1 MALSQLYI
9 ISEENMKN
17 NQYCYLKKARG
28 NRIISVLAISS
39 LLLVVS
45 GCDSTMKESKPTD
58 TVTNTAPNLDNPSLS
73 DKNKNNSD
81 YKAVSKDGFI
91 AADDG
96 ASTPDGIEKVTTANN
111 QFAVD
116 MYQQINGQP
125 DQADD
130 NVFFSPYSLST
141 AMAMLY
147 AAAEGETK
155 AQIQKTFHYPAPAI
169 LNPNSAALYNQFN
182 KPNPDYKLA
191 TVNDLWMQQGLT
203 PTKSYIDTVQRYYS
217 GQVTALDFEGSP
229 DSARQTINKKIVEK
243 TKQMIPE
250 LLPKGSIKSDTA
262 VVLTNAVYFKGDWT
276 LPFTAERT
284 SAQPFYNAIGRAST
298 VQMMQQQS
306 YFSYYE
312 DKHIQVVQL
321 PYKGDDLS
329 MLVVLPKFNHKLA
342 MQQLTKSLSA
352 TKIKQWRSGL
362 VRQEVDLQLPKFK
375 LDARYQMKTLLA
387 DMGMPKAFNNG
398 AEFNLY
404 ADGTPIKLDEV
415 YHQAVVTVDEK
426 GTEAAA
432 AAGAVGMY
440 VGMSYPVEFKADHP
454 FMFMI
459 KDNKT
464 DALLFLGQVNKP

>member
-1 MALSQLYI
+1 MQNDPLRYFRYAAHNRV
-9 ISEENMKN
+9 IS
-17 NQYCYLKKARG
+17 A
-28 NRIISVLAISS
+28 LAITS
-39 LLLVVS
+39 LVLGVS
-45 GCDSTMKESKPTD
+45 GCD
-58 TVTNTAPNLDNPSLS
+58 NAI
-73 DKNKNNSD
+73 KNNRTG
-81 YKAVSKDGFI
+81 AVTGMV
-91 AADDG
+91 
-96 ASTPDGIEKVTTANN
+96 TPNQSAINHQAPPIEVMTTVATPEGIKEVITANN
-111 QFAVD
+111 QFAFD

-125 DQADD
+125 DQADK

-147 AAAEGETK
+147 TAAEGETK
-155 AQIQKTFHYPAPAI
+155 AQIQKTFHYPTPTT

-182 KPNPDYKLA
+182 KPNPDHKLA

-229 DSARQTINKKIVEK
+229 DPARQTINKRIAEK

-362 VRQEVDLQLPKFK
+362 VRQEVDLQLPKFT
-375 LDARYQMKTLLA
+375 LDARYQMKTLLG
-387 DMGMPKAFNNG
+387 DMGMTKAFNNE

-404 ADGTPIKLDEV
+404 ADGPPIKLDEV

-464 DALLFLGQVNKP
+464 DAILFLGQVNKP

>member
-1 MALSQLYI
+1 
-9 ISEENMKN
+9 MKN
-17 NQYCYLKKARG
+17 NSYLFSKKLWHSRF
-28 NRIISVLAISS
+28 ISALTISS
-39 LLLVVS
+39 LLFVVS
-45 GCDSTMKESKPTD
+45 GCDSTIRNNRTGAVTD
-58 TVTNTAPNLDNPSLS
+58 TIPHNQPTINHQALPIEV
-73 DKNKNNSD
+73 
-81 YKAVSKDGFI
+81 KALTSIPEGI
-91 AADDG
+91 A
-96 ASTPDGIEKVTTANN
+96 EVVTANN
-111 QFAVD
+111 QFAID
-116 MYQQINGQP
+116 MYQQINGKSEQV
-125 DQADD
+125 DE

-155 AQIQKTFHYPAPAI
+155 AQIQKTFHYPSMDV

-182 KPNPDYKLA
+182 KLNPDYKLA
-191 TVNDLWMQQGLT
+191 TANDLWMQQGLR
-203 PTKSYIDTVQRYYS
+203 PNQNYLDTVQHYYS

-229 DSARQTINKKIVEK
+229 DPARQTINKKIADK
-243 TKQMIPE
+243 TKQLIPE

-276 LPFTAERT
+276 LPFMAERT
-284 SAQPFYNAIGRAST
+284 SAQPFYNAIGRTST
-298 VQMMQQQS
+298 VQMMEQQS
-306 YFSYYE
+306 YFDYYE

-342 MQQLTKSLSA
+342 MQQLAKSLNA

-404 ADGTPIKLDEV
+404 ADGPPIKLDEV

-432 AAGAVGMY
+432 ATAIVGMY
-440 VGMSYPVEFKADHP
+440 TGMSYPAEFKADHP

-464 DALLFLGQVNKP
+464 GAILFLGQVNKP

>member
-1 MALSQLYI
+1 MQNSQLV
-9 ISEENMKN
+9 
-17 NQYCYLKKARG
+17 
-28 NRIISVLAISS
+28 SVLAISS
-39 LLLVVS
+39 LLLIVS
-45 GCDSTMKESKPTD
+45 GCDSTIKNNRAGAVTD
-58 TVTNTAPNLDNPSLS
+58 TIPHNQPAINHQAPP
-73 DKNKNNSD
+73 
-81 YKAVSKDGFI
+81 I
-91 AADDG
+91 E
-96 ASTPDGIEKVTTANN
+96 EKVLISTLEGIAEIITANN
-111 QFAVD
+111 QFAIA

-125 DQADD
+125 DQADK

-141 AMAMLY
+141 VMAILY

-203 PTKSYIDTVQRYYS
+203 LNKSYADTVQHYYS

-229 DSARQTINKKIVEK
+229 DPARQTINKKIADK
-243 TKQMIPE
+243 TKQLIPE

-262 VVLTNAVYFKGDWT
+262 VVLTNAIYFKGDWT

-312 DKHIQVVQL
+312 NKHIQVVQL

-329 MLVVLPKFNHKLA
+329 MLVVLPKLNHKLA
-342 MQQLTKSLSA
+342 MQQLAKSLNA
-352 TKIKQWRSGL
+352 TKIKQWSAGL
-362 VRQEVDLQLPKFK
+362 VRQEVDLQLPKFT
-375 LDARYQMKTLLA
+375 LDARYQMKTLLG
-387 DMGMPKAFNNG
+387 DMGMTKAFNNE

-404 ADGTPIKLDEV
+404 ADGPPIKLDEV

-464 DALLFLGQVNKP
+464 DAILFLGQVNKP

>member
-1 MALSQLYI
+1 MQNDPLRYFRYAAHNRV
-9 ISEENMKN
+9 IS
-17 NQYCYLKKARG
+17 A
-28 NRIISVLAISS
+28 LAITS
-39 LLLVVS
+39 LVLGVS
-45 GCDSTMKESKPTD
+45 GCD
-58 TVTNTAPNLDNPSLS
+58 NAI
-73 DKNKNNSD
+73 KNNRTG
-81 YKAVSKDGFI
+81 AVTGMV
-91 AADDG
+91 
-96 ASTPDGIEKVTTANN
+96 TPNQSAINHQAPPIEVMTTVATPEGIKEVITANN
-111 QFAVD
+111 QFAID
-116 MYQQINGQP
+116 MYQQINGKSEQV
-125 DQADD
+125 DE

-147 AAAEGETK
+147 TAAEGETK
-155 AQIQKTFHYPAPAI
+155 AQIQKTFHYPTPTT

-229 DSARQTINKKIVEK
+229 DPARQTINKKIADK
-243 TKQMIPE
+243 TKQLIPE

-262 VVLTNAVYFKGDWT
+262 VVLTNAIYFKGDWT
-276 LPFTAERT
+276 MPFTAERT

-329 MLVVLPKFNHKLA
+329 MLVVLPKLNHKLA
-342 MQQLTKSLSA
+342 MQQLAKSLNA

-375 LDARYQMKTLLA
+375 LDARYQIKTLLA
-387 DMGMPKAFNNG
+387 DMGMPKAFNNA

-404 ADGTPIKLDEV
+404 DDGPPIKLDEV
-415 YHQAVVTVDEK
+415 FHQAVVTVDEK

-440 VGMSYPVEFKADHP
+440 VGMSYPAEFKADHP
-454 FMFMI
+454 FMFVI

-464 DALLFLGQVNKP
+464 DAILFLGQVNKP

>member
-1 MALSQLYI
+1 
-9 ISEENMKN
+9 MKN
-17 NQYCYLKKARG
+17 DPLRCFRYAAH
-28 NRIISVLAISS
+28 NRVISVLAVTT
-39 LLLVVS
+39 LVLMAT
-45 GCDSTMKESKPTD
+45 GCDNTIRNNRASVVTD
-58 TVTNTAPNLDNPSLS
+58 TIPHNQPTINHQTLPIEV
-73 DKNKNNSD
+73 
-81 YKAVSKDGFI
+81 KALTPTPEGI
-91 AADDG
+91 A
-96 ASTPDGIEKVTTANN
+96 EVVTANN
-111 QFAVD
+111 QFAID
-116 MYQQINGQP
+116 MYQQINGKSEQV
-125 DQADD
+125 DE

-191 TVNDLWMQQGLT
+191 TVNDLWMQQGLR
-203 PTKSYIDTVQRYYS
+203 PNQNYLDTVQRYYS

-229 DSARQTINKKIVEK
+229 DPARQTINKKIAEK

-284 SAQPFYNAIGRAST
+284 SAEPFYNAIGRAST

-306 YFSYYE
+306 YFDYYE

-329 MLVVLPKFNHKLA
+329 MLVVLPKLNHKLA
-342 MQQLTKSLSA
+342 MQQLAKSLSA

-362 VRQEVDLQLPKFK
+362 VRQEVNLHLPKFK
-375 LDARYQMKTLLA
+375 LDARYQMKKLLA

-404 ADGTPIKLDEV
+404 ADGPPIKLDEV

-432 AAGAVGMY
+432 ATAIVGMY
-440 VGMSYPVEFKADHP
+440 TGMSYPVEFKADHP
-454 FMFMI
+454 FMFVI

-464 DALLFLGQVNKP
+464 DAILFLGQVNKP

>member
-1 MALSQLYI
+1 MQNDPLRYFRYAAHNRV
-9 ISEENMKN
+9 IS
-17 NQYCYLKKARG
+17 A
-28 NRIISVLAISS
+28 LAITS
-39 LLLVVS
+39 LVLGVS
-45 GCDSTMKESKPTD
+45 GCD
-58 TVTNTAPNLDNPSLS
+58 NAI
-73 DKNKNNSD
+73 KNNRTGAVTGMVTPNQPTINHQAPPTEV
-81 YKAVSKDGFI
+81 KALISTSEGI
-91 AADDG
+91 A
-96 ASTPDGIEKVTTANN
+96 EVVTANN
-111 QFAVD
+111 QFAID

-125 DQADD
+125 DQADK

-141 AMAMLY
+141 AMAMVY

-404 ADGTPIKLDEV
+404 ADGPPIKLDEV

-464 DALLFLGQVNKP
+464 DAILFLGQVNKP

>member
-1 MALSQLYI
+1 MQNSQLV
-9 ISEENMKN
+9 
-17 NQYCYLKKARG
+17 
-28 NRIISVLAISS
+28 SVLAISS
-39 LLLVVS
+39 LLLIVS
-45 GCDSTMKESKPTD
+45 GCDSTIKNNRAGAVTD
-58 TVTNTAPNLDNPSLS
+58 TIPHNQPAINHQAPPIEEKVL
-73 DKNKNNSD
+73 
-81 YKAVSKDGFI
+81 I
-91 AADDG
+91 
-96 ASTPDGIEKVTTANN
+96 STPEGIAEIITANN
-111 QFAVD
+111 QFAIA

-125 DQADD
+125 DQADK

-141 AMAMLY
+141 VMAILY

-203 PTKSYIDTVQRYYS
+203 LNKSYADTVQHYYS

-229 DSARQTINKKIVEK
+229 DPARQTINKKIADK
-243 TKQMIPE
+243 TKQLIPE

-276 LPFTAERT
+276 LPFMAERT
-284 SAQPFYNAIGRAST
+284 SAQPFYNAIGRTST
-298 VQMMQQQS
+298 VQMMEQQS

-312 DKHIQVVQL
+312 NKHIQVVQL
-321 PYKGDDLS
+321 PYKGDDLY
-329 MLVVLPKFNHKLA
+329 MLVVLPKLNHKLA
-342 MQQLTKSLSA
+342 MQQLAKSLSA

-362 VRQEVDLQLPKFK
+362 VRQEVNLHLPKFK
-375 LDARYQMKTLLA
+375 LDARYQMKKLLA

-464 DALLFLGQVNKP
+464 DAILFLGQVNKP

>member
-1 MALSQLYI
+1 MQNSQLV
-9 ISEENMKN
+9 
-17 NQYCYLKKARG
+17 
-28 NRIISVLAISS
+28 SVLAISS
-39 LLLVVS
+39 LLLIVS
-45 GCDSTMKESKPTD
+45 GCDSTIKNNRAGAVTD
-58 TVTNTAPNLDNPSLS
+58 TIPHNQPAINHQAPPIEEKVL
-73 DKNKNNSD
+73 
-81 YKAVSKDGFI
+81 I
-91 AADDG
+91 
-96 ASTPDGIEKVTTANN
+96 STPEGIAEIITANN
-111 QFAVD
+111 QFAIA

-125 DQADD
+125 DQADK

-141 AMAMLY
+141 VMAILY

-155 AQIQKTFHYPAPAI
+155 AQIQKTFHYPMPAI

-203 PTKSYIDTVQRYYS
+203 LNKSYADTVQHYYS

-229 DSARQTINKKIVEK
+229 DPARQTINKKIAEK
-243 TKQMIPE
+243 TKQMIPQ

-262 VVLTNAVYFKGDWT
+262 VVLTNAIYFKGDWT

-329 MLVVLPKFNHKLA
+329 MLVVLPKLNHKLA
-342 MQQLTKSLSA
+342 MQQLAKSLNA
-352 TKIKQWRSGL
+352 TKIKQWSAGL

-404 ADGTPIKLDEV
+404 ADGPPIKLDEV

-454 FMFMI
+454 FMFVI

-464 DALLFLGQVNKP
+464 NAILFLGQVNKP

>member
-1 MALSQLYI
+1 MQNDPLRYFRYAAHNRV
-9 ISEENMKN
+9 IS
-17 NQYCYLKKARG
+17 A
-28 NRIISVLAISS
+28 LAITS
-39 LLLVVS
+39 LVLGVS
-45 GCDSTMKESKPTD
+45 GCD
-58 TVTNTAPNLDNPSLS
+58 NAI
-73 DKNKNNSD
+73 KNNRTG
-81 YKAVSKDGFI
+81 AVTGMV
-91 AADDG
+91 
-96 ASTPDGIEKVTTANN
+96 TPNQSAINHQAPPIEVMTTVATPEGIKEVITANN
-111 QFAVD
+111 QFAFD

-125 DQADD
+125 DQADK

-147 AAAEGETK
+147 TAAEGETK
-155 AQIQKTFHYPAPAI
+155 AQIQKTFHYPTPTT

-182 KPNPDYKLA
+182 KPNPDHKLA

-229 DSARQTINKKIVEK
+229 DPARQTINKRIAEK

-276 LPFTAERT
+276 MPFTAERT

-306 YFSYYE
+306 YFDYYE

-329 MLVVLPKFNHKLA
+329 MLVVLPKLNHKLA
-342 MQQLTKSLSA
+342 MQQLAKSLNA
-352 TKIKQWRSGL
+352 TKIKQWSAGL

-387 DMGMPKAFNNG
+387 DMGMPRAFNNR

-404 ADGTPIKLDEV
+404 ADGPPIKLDEV

-454 FMFMI
+454 FMFVI
-459 KDNKT
+459 KNNKT
-464 DALLFLGQVNKP
+464 DAILFLGQVNKP

>member
-1 MALSQLYI
+1 MQNDPLRYFRYAAHNRV
-9 ISEENMKN
+9 IS
-17 NQYCYLKKARG
+17 A
-28 NRIISVLAISS
+28 LAITS
-39 LLLVVS
+39 LVLGVS
-45 GCDSTMKESKPTD
+45 GCD
-58 TVTNTAPNLDNPSLS
+58 NAI
-73 DKNKNNSD
+73 KNNRTG
-81 YKAVSKDGFI
+81 AVTGMV
-91 AADDG
+91 
-96 ASTPDGIEKVTTANN
+96 TPNQSAINHQAPPIEVMTTVATPEGIKEVITANN
-111 QFAVD
+111 QFAFD

-125 DQADD
+125 DQADK

-147 AAAEGETK
+147 TAAEGETK

-229 DSARQTINKKIVEK
+229 DPARQTINKKIADK
-243 TKQMIPE
+243 TKQLIPE

-262 VVLTNAVYFKGDWT
+262 VVLTNTVYFKGDWT

-329 MLVVLPKFNHKLA
+329 MLVVLPKLNHKLA
-342 MQQLTKSLSA
+342 MQQLAKSLNA
-352 TKIKQWRSGL
+352 TKIKQWSAGL

-387 DMGMPKAFNNG
+387 DMGMPRAFNNE

-404 ADGTPIKLDEV
+404 ADGPPIKLDEV

-440 VGMSYPVEFKADHP
+440 VGRSYPVEFKADHP
-454 FMFMI
+454 FMFVI

-464 DALLFLGQVNKP
+464 DAILFLGQVNKP

>member
-1 MALSQLYI
+1 MQNSQLV
-9 ISEENMKN
+9 
-17 NQYCYLKKARG
+17 
-28 NRIISVLAISS
+28 SVLAISS
-39 LLLVVS
+39 LLLIVS
-45 GCDSTMKESKPTD
+45 GCDSTIKNNRAGAVTD
-58 TVTNTAPNLDNPSLS
+58 TIPHNQPAINHQAPP
-73 DKNKNNSD
+73 
-81 YKAVSKDGFI
+81 I
-91 AADDG
+91 E
-96 ASTPDGIEKVTTANN
+96 EKVLISTLEGIAEIITANN
-111 QFAVD
+111 QFAIA

-125 DQADD
+125 DQADK

-141 AMAMLY
+141 VMAILY

-203 PTKSYIDTVQRYYS
+203 LNKSYADTVQHYYS

-229 DSARQTINKKIVEK
+229 DPARQTINKKIADK
-243 TKQMIPE
+243 TKQLIPE

-262 VVLTNAVYFKGDWT
+262 VVLTNAIYFKGDWT

-329 MLVVLPKFNHKLA
+329 MLVVLPKLNHKLA
-342 MQQLTKSLSA
+342 MQQLAKSLNA
-352 TKIKQWRSGL
+352 TKIKQWSAGL

-404 ADGTPIKLDEV
+404 ADGPPIKLDEV

-464 DALLFLGQVNKP
+464 DAILFLGQVNKP

>member
-1 MALSQLYI
+1 
-9 ISEENMKN
+9 MKN
-17 NQYCYLKKARG
+17 NSYLFSKKLWHSRF
-28 NRIISVLAISS
+28 ISALTISS
-39 LLLVVS
+39 LLFVVS
-45 GCDSTMKESKPTD
+45 GCDSNIRNNRTGAVTD
-58 TVTNTAPNLDNPSLS
+58 TIPHNQPTINHQALPIEV
-73 DKNKNNSD
+73 
-81 YKAVSKDGFI
+81 KALT
-91 AADDG
+91 
-96 ASTPDGIEKVTTANN
+96 STPEGIAEVVTANN
-111 QFAVD
+111 QFAID
-116 MYQQINGQP
+116 MYQQINGKSEQV
-125 DQADD
+125 DE

-155 AQIQKTFHYPAPAI
+155 AQIQKTFHYPGPAI

-182 KPNPDYKLA
+182 TPNPDYKLA

-229 DSARQTINKKIVEK
+229 DPARQTINKKIADK
-243 TKQMIPE
+243 TKQLIPE

-262 VVLTNAVYFKGDWT
+262 VVLTNAIYFKGDWT

-284 SAQPFYNAIGRAST
+284 STQPFYNAIGRAST
-298 VQMMQQQS
+298 VQMMRQQS
-306 YFSYYE
+306 YFDYYE

-342 MQQLTKSLSA
+342 MQQLAKSLSA

-404 ADGTPIKLDEV
+404 ADGPPINLDEV

-432 AAGAVGMY
+432 ATAAVGMY
-440 VGMSYPVEFKADHP
+440 TGMSYPVEFKADHP
-454 FMFMI
+454 FVFII

-464 DALLFLGQVNKP
+464 DAILFLGQVNKP

>member
-1 MALSQLYI
+1 MQNSQLV
-9 ISEENMKN
+9 
-17 NQYCYLKKARG
+17 
-28 NRIISVLAISS
+28 SVLAISS
-39 LLLVVS
+39 LLLIVS
-45 GCDSTMKESKPTD
+45 GCDNTIRNNTVS
-58 TVTNTAPNLDNPSLS
+58 TVTDMITPSPQTISNQVPLTEV
-73 DKNKNNSD
+73 KTLT
-81 YKAVSKDGFI
+81 
-91 AADDG
+91 
-96 ASTPDGIEKVTTANN
+96 STPEGIAEVVTANN
-111 QFAVD
+111 QFAIA

-125 DQADD
+125 DQADK

-229 DSARQTINKKIVEK
+229 DPARQTINKKIAEK

-250 LLPKGSIKSDTA
+250 LLPKGSIKSNTA
-262 VVLTNAVYFKGDWT
+262 VVLTNAIYFKGDWT
-276 LPFTAERT
+276 MPFTAERT

-312 DKHIQVVQL
+312 NKHIQVVQL

-329 MLVVLPKFNHKLA
+329 MLVVLPKLNHKLA
-342 MQQLTKSLSA
+342 MQQLAKSLSA
-352 TKIKQWRSGL
+352 TKIKQWSVGL

-464 DALLFLGQVNKP
+464 DAILFLGQVNKP

>member
-9 ISEENMKN
+9 ISDADMKN

-28 NRIISVLAISS
+28 NRIISALAISS

-229 DSARQTINKKIVEK
+229 DPARQTINKKIAEK

-262 VVLTNAVYFKGDWT
+262 VVLTNAIYFKGDWT

-352 TKIKQWRSGL
+352 TKIKQWSAGL

-454 FMFMI
+454 FMFVI

-464 DALLFLGQVNKP
+464 DAILFLGQVNKP

>member
-1 MALSQLYI
+1 MQNSQLV
-9 ISEENMKN
+9 
-17 NQYCYLKKARG
+17 
-28 NRIISVLAISS
+28 SVLAISS
-39 LLLVVS
+39 LLLIVS
-45 GCDSTMKESKPTD
+45 GCDSTIKNNRAGAVTD
-58 TVTNTAPNLDNPSLS
+58 TIPHNQPAINHQAPP
-73 DKNKNNSD
+73 
-81 YKAVSKDGFI
+81 I
-91 AADDG
+91 E
-96 ASTPDGIEKVTTANN
+96 EKVLISTLEGIAEIITANN
-111 QFAVD
+111 QFAIA

-125 DQADD
+125 DQADK

-203 PTKSYIDTVQRYYS
+203 LNKSYADTVQHYYS

-229 DSARQTINKKIVEK
+229 DPARQTINKKIADK
-243 TKQMIPE
+243 TKQLIPE

-262 VVLTNAVYFKGDWT
+262 VVLTNAIYFKGDWT

-312 DKHIQVVQL
+312 NKHIQVVQL

-329 MLVVLPKFNHKLA
+329 MLVVLPKLNHKLA
-342 MQQLTKSLSA
+342 MQQLAKSLNA
-352 TKIKQWRSGL
+352 TKIKQWSAGL

-404 ADGTPIKLDEV
+404 ADGPPIKLDEV

-454 FMFMI
+454 FMFVI

-464 DALLFLGQVNKP
+464 DAILFLGQVNKP

>member
-1 MALSQLYI
+1 MQNDPLRYFRYAAHNRV
-9 ISEENMKN
+9 IS
-17 NQYCYLKKARG
+17 A
-28 NRIISVLAISS
+28 LAITS
-39 LLLVVS
+39 LVLGVS
-45 GCDSTMKESKPTD
+45 GCD
-58 TVTNTAPNLDNPSLS
+58 NAI
-73 DKNKNNSD
+73 KNNRTG
-81 YKAVSKDGFI
+81 AVTGMV
-91 AADDG
+91 
-96 ASTPDGIEKVTTANN
+96 TPNQSAINHQAPPIEVMTTVATPEGIKEVITANN
-111 QFAVD
+111 QFAFD

-125 DQADD
+125 DQADK

-147 AAAEGETK
+147 TAAEGETK

-229 DSARQTINKKIVEK
+229 DPARQTINKKIADK
-243 TKQMIPE
+243 TKQLIPE

-262 VVLTNAVYFKGDWT
+262 VVLTNTVYFKGDWT

-306 YFSYYE
+306 YFDYYE

-329 MLVVLPKFNHKLA
+329 MLVVLPKLNHKLA
-342 MQQLTKSLSA
+342 MQQLAKSLNA

-362 VRQEVDLQLPKFK
+362 VRQEVNLHLPKFK

-404 ADGTPIKLDEV
+404 ADGPPIKLDEV

-440 VGMSYPVEFKADHP
+440 VGRSYPVEFKADHP
-454 FMFMI
+454 FMFVI

-464 DALLFLGQVNKP
+464 DAILFLGQVNKP

>member
-1 MALSQLYI
+1 MQNSQLV
-9 ISEENMKN
+9 
-17 NQYCYLKKARG
+17 
-28 NRIISVLAISS
+28 SVLAISS
-39 LLLVVS
+39 LLLIVS
-45 GCDSTMKESKPTD
+45 GCDNTIRNNTVS
-58 TVTNTAPNLDNPSLS
+58 TVTDMITPSPQTISNQVPLTEV
-73 DKNKNNSD
+73 KTLT
-81 YKAVSKDGFI
+81 
-91 AADDG
+91 
-96 ASTPDGIEKVTTANN
+96 STPEGIAEVVTANN
-111 QFAVD
+111 QFAIA

-125 DQADD
+125 DQADK

-141 AMAMLY
+141 VMAILY

-203 PTKSYIDTVQRYYS
+203 LNKSYADTVQHYYS

-229 DSARQTINKKIVEK
+229 DPARQTINKKIADK
-243 TKQMIPE
+243 TKQLIPE

-262 VVLTNAVYFKGDWT
+262 VVLTNAIYFKGDWT

-298 VQMMQQQS
+298 VQMMEQQS

-312 DKHIQVVQL
+312 NKHIQVVQL

-329 MLVVLPKFNHKLA
+329 MLVVLPKLNHKLA
-342 MQQLTKSLSA
+342 MQQLAKSLNA
-352 TKIKQWRSGL
+352 TKIKQWSAGL

-404 ADGTPIKLDEV
+404 ADGPPIKLDEV

-432 AAGAVGMY
+432 ATAIVGMY
-440 VGMSYPVEFKADHP
+440 TGMSYPAEFKADHP

-464 DALLFLGQVNKP
+464 GAILFLGQVNKP

>member
-1 MALSQLYI
+1 MQNDPLRYFRYAAHNRV
-9 ISEENMKN
+9 IS
-17 NQYCYLKKARG
+17 A
-28 NRIISVLAISS
+28 LAITS
-39 LLLVVS
+39 LVLGVS
-45 GCDSTMKESKPTD
+45 GCD
-58 TVTNTAPNLDNPSLS
+58 NAI
-73 DKNKNNSD
+73 KNNRTG
-81 YKAVSKDGFI
+81 AVTGMV
-91 AADDG
+91 
-96 ASTPDGIEKVTTANN
+96 TPNQSAINHQAPPIEVMTTVATPEGIKEVITANN
-111 QFAVD
+111 QFAFD

-125 DQADD
+125 DQADK

-147 AAAEGETK
+147 TAAEGETK
-155 AQIQKTFHYPAPAI
+155 AQIQKTFHYPTPTT

-182 KPNPDYKLA
+182 KPNPDHKLA

-464 DALLFLGQVNKP
+464 DAILFLGQVNKP

>member
-1 MALSQLYI
+1 MQNSQLV
-9 ISEENMKN
+9 
-17 NQYCYLKKARG
+17 
-28 NRIISVLAISS
+28 SVLAISS
-39 LLLVVS
+39 LLLIVS
-45 GCDSTMKESKPTD
+45 GCDNTIRNNTVS
-58 TVTNTAPNLDNPSLS
+58 TVTDMITPSPQTISNQVPLTEV
-73 DKNKNNSD
+73 KTLT
-81 YKAVSKDGFI
+81 
-91 AADDG
+91 
-96 ASTPDGIEKVTTANN
+96 STPEGIAEVVTANN
-111 QFAVD
+111 QFAIA

-125 DQADD
+125 DQADK

-169 LNPNSAALYNQFN
+169 LNPNSATLYNQFN
-182 KPNPDYKLA
+182 KPSPDYKLA

-229 DSARQTINKKIVEK
+229 DPARQTINKKIAEK

-250 LLPKGSIKSDTA
+250 LLPKGSIKSNTA
-262 VVLTNAVYFKGDWT
+262 VVLTNAIYFKGDWT
-276 LPFTAERT
+276 MPFTAERT

-312 DKHIQVVQL
+312 NKHIQVVQL

-329 MLVVLPKFNHKLA
+329 MLVVLPKLNHKLA
-342 MQQLTKSLSA
+342 MQQLAKSLSA
-352 TKIKQWRSGL
+352 TKIKQWSVGL

-375 LDARYQMKTLLA
+375 LDARYQMKTLLG
-387 DMGMPKAFNNG
+387 DMGMTKAFNNE

-404 ADGTPIKLDEV
+404 ADGPPIKLDEV

-464 DALLFLGQVNKP
+464 DAILFLGQVNKP

>member
-1 MALSQLYI
+1 
-9 ISEENMKN
+9 MKN
-17 NQYCYLKKARG
+17 NSYLFSKKLWHSRF
-28 NRIISVLAISS
+28 ISALTISS
-39 LLLVVS
+39 LLFVVS
-45 GCDSTMKESKPTD
+45 GCDSTIRNNRTGAVTD
-58 TVTNTAPNLDNPSLS
+58 TIPHNQPTINHQAPPIEV
-73 DKNKNNSD
+73 
-81 YKAVSKDGFI
+81 KALTPTPEGI
-91 AADDG
+91 A
-96 ASTPDGIEKVTTANN
+96 EVVTANN
-111 QFAVD
+111 QFAID
-116 MYQQINGQP
+116 MYQQINGKSEQV
-125 DQADD
+125 DE

-155 AQIQKTFHYPAPAI
+155 AQIQKTFHYPSMDV

-182 KPNPDYKLA
+182 KLNPDYKLA
-191 TVNDLWMQQGLT
+191 TANDLWMQQGLR
-203 PTKSYIDTVQRYYS
+203 PNQNYLDTVQHYYS

-229 DSARQTINKKIVEK
+229 DPARQTINKKIADK
-243 TKQMIPE
+243 TKQLIPE

-276 LPFTAERT
+276 LPFMAERT
-284 SAQPFYNAIGRAST
+284 SAQPFYNAIGRTST
-298 VQMMQQQS
+298 VQMMEQQS
-306 YFSYYE
+306 YFDYYE

-342 MQQLTKSLSA
+342 MQQLAKSLNA

-404 ADGTPIKLDEV
+404 ADGPPIKLDEV

-432 AAGAVGMY
+432 ATAIVGMY
-440 VGMSYPVEFKADHP
+440 TGMSYPAEFKADHP

-464 DALLFLGQVNKP
+464 GAILFLGQVNKP

>member
-1 MALSQLYI
+1 MQNNPFYCFKYAAHNRV
-9 ISEENMKN
+9 IS
-17 NQYCYLKKARG
+17 A
-28 NRIISVLAISS
+28 LAITS
-39 LLLVVS
+39 LLFVVS
-45 GCDSTMKESKPTD
+45 GCDSTIRNKSTAAVTETIPHNQPTI
-58 TVTNTAPNLDNPSLS
+58 NHQAPPIEE
-73 DKNKNNSD
+73 
-81 YKAVSKDGFI
+81 KALI
-91 AADDG
+91 
-96 ASTPDGIEKVTTANN
+96 STPEGIAEIITANN
-111 QFAVD
+111 QFAFD

-125 DQADD
+125 DQADK

-203 PTKSYIDTVQRYYS
+203 LNKSYADTVQHYYS

-229 DSARQTINKKIVEK
+229 DPARQTINKKIAEK
-243 TKQMIPE
+243 TKQLIPQ

-276 LPFTAERT
+276 MPFTAERT

-306 YFSYYE
+306 YFDYYE

-329 MLVVLPKFNHKLA
+329 MLVVLPKLNHKLA
-342 MQQLTKSLSA
+342 MQQLAKSLSA

-362 VRQEVDLQLPKFK
+362 VRQDVNLQLPKFK

-387 DMGMPKAFNNG
+387 DMGMPKAFNNA

-404 ADGTPIKLDEV
+404 ADGSPIKLDEV

-454 FMFMI
+454 FMFVI

-464 DALLFLGQVNKP
+464 DAILFLGQVNKP

>member
-1 MALSQLYI
+1 
-9 ISEENMKN
+9 MKN
-17 NQYCYLKKARG
+17 NQCCCPKKAHG
-28 NRIISVLAISS
+28 NRIISALAISS
-39 LLLVVS
+39 LLFVVS
-45 GCDSTMKESKPTD
+45 GCDSTIRNKSAAA
-58 TVTNTAPNLDNPSLS
+58 VTETIPHNQPNINNQAPPIEVKVLT
-73 DKNKNNSD
+73 
-81 YKAVSKDGFI
+81 
-91 AADDG
+91 
-96 ASTPDGIEKVTTANN
+96 STPEGIAEVVTANN
-111 QFAVD
+111 QFAID
-116 MYQQINGQP
+116 IYQQINGQP
-125 DQADD
+125 QQVDK

-147 AAAEGETK
+147 AAAKGETK
-155 AQIQKTFHYPAPAI
+155 AQIQKTFHYPTPAI

-182 KPNPDYKLA
+182 KSNPDYKLA

-229 DSARQTINKKIVEK
+229 DPACQTINKKIADK
-243 TKQMIPE
+243 TKQLIPE

-262 VVLTNAVYFKGDWT
+262 VVLTNAIYFKGDWT
-276 LPFTAERT
+276 MPFTAEST

-298 VQMMQQQS
+298 VQMMRQQS
-306 YFSYYE
+306 YFDYYE

-329 MLVVLPKFNHKLA
+329 MLVVLPKLNHKLA
-342 MQQLTKSLSA
+342 MQQLAKSLSA

-387 DMGMPKAFNNG
+387 DMGMTKAFNNA

-464 DALLFLGQVNKP
+464 DAILFLGQVNKP

>member
-1 MALSQLYI
+1 MQNDPLRYFRYAAHNRV
-9 ISEENMKN
+9 IS
-17 NQYCYLKKARG
+17 A
-28 NRIISVLAISS
+28 LAITS
-39 LLLVVS
+39 LVLGVS
-45 GCDSTMKESKPTD
+45 GCD
-58 TVTNTAPNLDNPSLS
+58 NAI
-73 DKNKNNSD
+73 KNNRTGAVTGMVTPNQPTINHQAPPTEV
-81 YKAVSKDGFI
+81 KALISTSEGI
-91 AADDG
+91 A
-96 ASTPDGIEKVTTANN
+96 EVVTANN
-111 QFAVD
+111 QFAID

-125 DQADD
+125 DQADK

-141 AMAMLY
+141 AMAMVY

-464 DALLFLGQVNKP
+464 DAILFLGQVNKP

>member
-1 MALSQLYI
+1 MQNSQLV
-9 ISEENMKN
+9 
-17 NQYCYLKKARG
+17 
-28 NRIISVLAISS
+28 SVLAISS
-39 LLLVVS
+39 LLLIVS
-45 GCDSTMKESKPTD
+45 GCDSTIKNNRAGAVTD
-58 TVTNTAPNLDNPSLS
+58 TIPHNQPAINHQAPPIEEKVL
-73 DKNKNNSD
+73 
-81 YKAVSKDGFI
+81 I
-91 AADDG
+91 
-96 ASTPDGIEKVTTANN
+96 STPEGIAEIITANN
-111 QFAVD
+111 QFAIA

-125 DQADD
+125 DQADK

-141 AMAMLY
+141 VMAILY

-203 PTKSYIDTVQRYYS
+203 LNKSYADTLQHYYS

-329 MLVVLPKFNHKLA
+329 MLVVLPKLNHKLA
-342 MQQLTKSLSA
+342 MQQLAKSLNA

-375 LDARYQMKTLLA
+375 LDARYQMKTLLG
-387 DMGMPKAFNNG
+387 DMGMTKAFNNE

-404 ADGTPIKLDEV
+404 ADGPPIKLDEV

-454 FMFMI
+454 FMFVI

-464 DALLFLGQVNKP
+464 DAILFLGQVNKP

>member
-1 MALSQLYI
+1 MQNDPLRYFRYAAHNRV
-9 ISEENMKN
+9 IS
-17 NQYCYLKKARG
+17 A
-28 NRIISVLAISS
+28 LAITS
-39 LLLVVS
+39 LVLGVS
-45 GCDSTMKESKPTD
+45 GCD
-58 TVTNTAPNLDNPSLS
+58 NAI
-73 DKNKNNSD
+73 KNNRTGAVTGMVTPNQPTINHQAPPTEV
-81 YKAVSKDGFI
+81 KALISTSEGI
-91 AADDG
+91 A
-96 ASTPDGIEKVTTANN
+96 EVVTANN
-111 QFAVD
+111 QFAID

-125 DQADD
+125 DQADK

-141 AMAMLY
+141 AMAMVY

-229 DSARQTINKKIVEK
+229 DPARQTINKKIAEK
-243 TKQMIPE
+243 TKQLIPE

-262 VVLTNAVYFKGDWT
+262 VVLTNAIYFKGDWT

-312 DKHIQVVQL
+312 NKHIQVVQL

-329 MLVVLPKFNHKLA
+329 MLVVLPKLNHKLA
-342 MQQLTKSLSA
+342 MQQLAKSLSA
-352 TKIKQWRSGL
+352 TKIKQWSVGL

-404 ADGTPIKLDEV
+404 ADGPPIKLDEV

-454 FMFMI
+454 FMFII

-464 DALLFLGQVNKP
+464 DAILFLGQVNKP

>member
-1 MALSQLYI
+1 MQNSQLV
-9 ISEENMKN
+9 
-17 NQYCYLKKARG
+17 
-28 NRIISVLAISS
+28 SVLAISS
-39 LLLVVS
+39 LLLIVS
-45 GCDSTMKESKPTD
+45 GCDSTIKNNRAGAVTD
-58 TVTNTAPNLDNPSLS
+58 TIPHNQPAINHQAPPIEEKVL
-73 DKNKNNSD
+73 
-81 YKAVSKDGFI
+81 I
-91 AADDG
+91 
-96 ASTPDGIEKVTTANN
+96 STPEGIAEIITANN
-111 QFAVD
+111 QFAIA

-125 DQADD
+125 DQADK

-141 AMAMLY
+141 VMAILY

-203 PTKSYIDTVQRYYS
+203 LNKSYADTVQHYYS

-229 DSARQTINKKIVEK
+229 DPARQTINKKIADK

-284 SAQPFYNAIGRAST
+284 SPQPFYNAIGRAST

-464 DALLFLGQVNKP
+464 DAILFLGQVNKP

>member
-1 MALSQLYI
+1 MQNYPLCCFKYAAY
-9 ISEENMKN
+9 
-17 NQYCYLKKARG
+17 
-28 NRIISVLAISS
+28 NRIISALAITS
-39 LLLVVS
+39 LLFVVS
-45 GCDSTMKESKPTD
+45 GCDSTIKNKSTVAVTD
-58 TVTNTAPNLDNPSLS
+58 TIPHNQPTINHQAPPIEA
-73 DKNKNNSD
+73 
-81 YKAVSKDGFI
+81 KALI
-91 AADDG
+91 
-96 ASTPDGIEKVTTANN
+96 STPGGIAEVVTANN
-111 QFAVD
+111 QFAIA
-116 MYQQINGQP
+116 MYQQINGKSEQV
-125 DQADD
+125 DE

-155 AQIQKTFHYPAPAI
+155 AQIQKTLHYPAPAI

-229 DSARQTINKKIVEK
+229 DPARQTINKKIAEK
-243 TKQMIPE
+243 TKQLIPE
-250 LLPKGSIKSDTA
+250 LLPKESIKSDTA

-276 LPFTAERT
+276 LPFTAEST
-284 SAQPFYNAIGRAST
+284 SAEPFYNAIGRAST
-298 VQMMQQQS
+298 VQMMRQQS
-306 YFSYYE
+306 YFDYYE

-329 MLVVLPKFNHKLA
+329 MLVVLPKLNHKLA
-342 MQQLTKSLSA
+342 MQQLAKSLSA

-362 VRQEVDLQLPKFK
+362 VRQEVNLHLPKFK

-404 ADGTPIKLDEV
+404 ADGPPIKLDEV

-454 FMFMI
+454 FMFVI

-464 DALLFLGQVNKP
+464 DAILFLGQVNKP

>member
-1 MALSQLYI
+1 MQNDPLRYFKYVAH
-9 ISEENMKN
+9 
-17 NQYCYLKKARG
+17 
-28 NRIISVLAISS
+28 NRIVSALAITS
-39 LLLVVS
+39 LVLGVS
-45 GCDSTMKESKPTD
+45 GCDSSIRNNTTNAVTETIIYNQPTI
-58 TVTNTAPNLDNPSLS
+58 NNQAPPIEV
-73 DKNKNNSD
+73 
-81 YKAVSKDGFI
+81 KALTPTPEGI
-91 AADDG
+91 A
-96 ASTPDGIEKVTTANN
+96 EVVTANN
-111 QFAVD
+111 QFAID
-116 MYQQINGQP
+116 MYQQINKPPQS
-125 DQADD
+125 DD

-155 AQIQKTFHYPAPAI
+155 AQIQKTFHYPTPAI

-182 KPNPDYKLA
+182 KPNTDYRLA

-203 PTKSYIDTVQRYYS
+203 PTKSYIDTVQRYYR

-229 DSARQTINKKIVEK
+229 DPARQTINKKIADK
-243 TKQMIPE
+243 TKQLIPE

-276 LPFTAERT
+276 MPFTAEKT
-284 SAQPFYNAIGRAST
+284 SSQPFYNAIGRAST

-306 YFSYYE
+306 YFDYYE
-312 DKHIQVVQL
+312 DKQVQVVQL

-329 MLVVLPKFNHKLA
+329 ILIVLPKFNDKLA
-342 MQQLTKSLSA
+342 MQQLAKHLSA
-352 TKIKQWRSGL
+352 TKIKQWSAGL
-362 VRQEVDLQLPKFK
+362 VRQEVKIHLPKFK

-387 DMGMPKAFNNG
+387 DMGMPKAFDNG

-404 ADGTPIKLDEV
+404 ADGPPIKLDEV

-432 AAGAVGMY
+432 AAAILGMY
-440 VGMSYPVEFKADHP
+440 VGMSYPAEFKADHP
-454 FMFMI
+454 FMFII

-464 DALLFLGQVNKP
+464 DAILFLGQVNKP